1 MDKQTEEILQKIE
14 EAEYVLVG
22 LGQEFDMEFF
32 LQSREDYRRIR
43 EQLQQQNVLWLL
55 PYVEDPFRRQ
65 YLPEMEAEI
74 EKGLQKLAEVLE
86 KKSYFVVSSSL
97 NHKLAEV
104 PWKKM
109 LLKKERFVAPCG
121 DWTKK
126 QCPDGCEEGIQTVTE
141 ADEEQLQESFKK
153 LQTNGFSVPDLGK
166 CPKCG
171 KKLVLN
177 NVYAG
182 RYDEKGYLK
191 TWTEYQNWL
200 QNTLNHKMVLL
211 EIGEG
216 NRFPTIIRFPFE
228 RIALFQ
234 QKADLY
240 CIDGEQNPIA
250 WLLSLC

>member
-1 MDKQTEEILQKIE
+1 MIYTIVKDHVK
-14 EAEYVLVG
+14 
-22 LGQEFDMEFF
+22 DM
-32 LQSREDYRRIR
+32 LSPRMTAS
-43 EQLQQQNVLWLL
+43 W
-55 PYVEDPFRRQ
+55 
-65 YLPEMEAEI
+65 
-74 EKGLQKLAEVLE
+74 EKGLSQIENGEITQEKYIGILNDYVKKHVEAIKGAKAEQGSE
-86 KKSYFVVSSSL
+86 Q
-97 NHKLAEV
+97 
-104 PWKKM
+104 PR
-109 LLKKERFVAPCG
+109 KEYEI
-121 DWTKK
+121 
-126 QCPDGCEEGIQTVTE
+126 EE
-141 ADEEQLQESFKK
+141 
-153 LQTNGFSVPDLGK
+153 TNFK

>member
-1 MDKQTEEILQKIE
+1 M
-14 EAEYVLVG
+14 
-22 LGQEFDMEFF
+22 
-32 LQSREDYRRIR
+32 
-43 EQLQQQNVLWLL
+43 
-55 PYVEDPFRRQ
+55 
-65 YLPEMEAEI
+65 
-74 EKGLQKLAEVLE
+74 
-86 KKSYFVVSSSL
+86 
-97 NHKLAEV
+97 
-104 PWKKM
+104 
-109 LLKKERFVAPCG
+109 APCG

-211 EIGEG
+211 EMGRG
-216 NRFPTIIRFPFE
+216 TVFLR
-228 RIALFQ
+228 
-234 QKADLY
+234 LY
-240 CIDGEQNPIA
+240 VP
-250 WLLSLC
+250 LLRESLCFNKKQTFIV

>member
-1 MDKQTEEILQKIE
+1 MEDKKEEILQKIE

-22 LGQEFDMEFF
+22 LGQDFDMESL
-32 LQSREDYRRIR
+32 LQTREDYIRIR
-43 EQLQQQNVLWLL
+43 AILQQHNALWLL
-55 PYVEDPFRRQ
+55 PYVEERFRRL
-65 YLPEMEAEI
+65 YLSGMEEEI
-74 EKGLQKLAEVLE
+74 TQGLRNLAKILE
-86 KKSYFVVSSSL
+86 KKSYFVVSSSTNRIL
-97 NHKLAEV
+97 REI

-109 LLKKERFVAPCG
+109 LLKKDRFAAPCG

-126 QCPDGCEEGIQTVTE
+126 QCPDGCEEGIGLLTE
-141 ADEEQLQESFKK
+141 EDQETLQQWFEH
-153 LQTNGFSVPDLGK
+153 LQKGEFSVPSLGK

-171 KKLVLN
+171 KERVLN

-182 RYDEKGYLK
+182 RYDEKGYLEN
-191 TWTEYQNWL
+191 WTEYQKWL

-216 NRFPTIIRFPFE
+216 NRFPTIIRTPFE

-240 CIDGEQNPIA
+240 YIEGEQNPIA

>member
-55 PYVEDPFRRQ
+55 PYVEEQFCRQ

-74 EKGLQKLAEVLE
+74 EKGLQKLAKVLE

-153 LQTNGFSVPDLGK
+153 LQTNGFSVPNLGK

-216 NRFPTIIRFPFE
+216 NRFPTIIRSPFE

>member
-1 MDKQTEEILQKIE
+1 
-14 EAEYVLVG
+14 
-22 LGQEFDMEFF
+22 
-32 LQSREDYRRIR
+32 
-43 EQLQQQNVLWLL
+43 
-55 PYVEDPFRRQ
+55 
-65 YLPEMEAEI
+65 
-74 EKGLQKLAEVLE
+74 
-86 KKSYFVVSSSL
+86 
-97 NHKLAEV
+97 
-104 PWKKM
+104 M
-109 LLKKERFVAPCG
+109 LLKKRAIRGTLWRLDE
-121 DWTKK
+121 K

-216 NRFPTIIRFPFE
+216 NRFPTIIRSPLRE
-228 RIALFQ
+228 
-234 QKADLY
+234 
-240 CIDGEQNPIA
+240 
-250 WLLSLC
+250 SLCFNKSRPLLYRWRTKSHCLAAQPVLNLTC